1 MFVNLLHGHAASE
14 NGGHSQVPT
23 VTGIASGHH
32 VFGVKHL
39 LGQFW
44 DSQRPGKINKKFVK
58 LTDLYYAS
66 NSLTNFECERMQPPE
81 KENVANLLKKNLSW

>member
-1 MFVNLLHGHAASE
+1 VISREKKITAIFLLNVPVLVLDVQHLFVNLLHGHAASE
-14 NGGHSQVPT
+14 NCGHSQVPT

-44 DSQRPGKINKKFVK
+44 DSQRPGK
-58 LTDLYYAS
+58 
-66 NSLTNFECERMQPPE
+66 
-81 KENVANLLKKNLSW
+81 